1 MCLVGSL
8 ADQPRKTVEGKRE
21 RERGGE
27 KGRKEK
33 NPSMGFSRQEYTLLY
48 LNWITNKDLLYSK
61 GTLLSVVWQPGW

>member
-33 NPSMGFSRQEYTLLY
+33 KEGRKKKQIRKKAFYS
-48 LNWITNKDLLYSK
+48 NKIWKCSK
-61 GTLLSVVWQPGW
+61 